1 MCRVLC
7 WKTCLGLGW
16 HSLCSFGGQSLFE
29 WQLKLGQLLTVHT
42 AGGPMSSNL
51 PASFPSSCPAA
62 LSAGSFGSP
71 LGKLQGLFTFQFC
84 RDQARE
90 GAGWPVGL
98 CSLVITKEH
107 GCLFWSL
114 DCSGVIAEAQFEL
127 MLQITEE
134 FTSNME
140 KHGLKIH
147 IRNNEF
153 KDFFNFPSL

>member
-1 MCRVLC
+1 MC

-16 HSLCSFGGQSLFE
+16 HSLCSFGSQSLFE

-62 LSAGSFGSP
+62 LSAGRFGSP
-71 LGKLQGLFTFQFC
+71 LGKLQGLAIHLPVLQ
-84 RDQARE
+84 RSGPGRSWVASGPVQPGHYQ
-90 GAGWPVGL
+90 GAWLPFLELGL
-98 CSLVITKEH
+98 LRSN
-107 GCLFWSL
+107 S
-114 DCSGVIAEAQFEL
+114 QFEL

-140 KHGLKIH
+140 KRGLKIH